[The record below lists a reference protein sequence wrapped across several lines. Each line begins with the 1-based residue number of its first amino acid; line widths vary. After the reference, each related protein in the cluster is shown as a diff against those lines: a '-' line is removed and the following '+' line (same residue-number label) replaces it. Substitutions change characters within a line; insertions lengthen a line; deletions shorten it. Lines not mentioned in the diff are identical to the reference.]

1 MEERIIDDE
10 YGRGIRLKKTENG
23 YVDVTDELAEGGEFD
38 DSEGEVYDEVAF
50 EFPELEEDD
59 EELATLS
66 PEEAMAY
73 RKRKEEEEAARVEE
87 YTRLCEEGNALL
99 ETGSFHAAELKFE
112 KALRLDEEARAASVG
127 YWRAKTSNFTEPD
140 ELMKEYVEI
149 GYENLEGD
157 LGYKAVEELKSKY
170 QPVFERRLAEL
181 EEEEKPLAQEV
192 ETKQAKRRDIIG
204 KRLTKAAWRFTCALV
219 PTFLVLSLTLFFGSR
234 IFSTK
239 HGEFIMPT
247 IISAT
252 IFAVGLI
259 VTLVFTNKLL
269 NTVRINR
276 ANEDLSST
284 EEGRTLLE
292 IRNYI
297 ELYKAF
303 TVNPIEMEEESL
315 QETEEE

>member
-1 MEERIIDDE
+1 M
-10 YGRGIRLKKTENG
+10 LQ
-23 YVDVTDELAEGGEFD
+23 
-38 DSEGEVYDEVAF
+38 S
-50 EFPELEEDD
+50 
-59 EELATLS
+59 
-66 PEEAMAY
+66 
-73 RKRKEEEEAARVEE
+73 
-87 YTRLCEEGNALL
+87 
-99 ETGSFHAAELKFE
+99 GSFKSAELKFE

-315 QETEEE
+315 QETDEE

>member
-38 DSEGEVYDEVAF
+38 DTEGEVYDEVAF

-234 IFSTK
+234 LFSTK

-247 IISAT
+247 IISAA

>member
-1 MEERIIDDE
+1 MQERIIDDE

-38 DSEGEVYDEVAF
+38 DTEGEVYDEVAF

-66 PEEAMAY
+66 PEEAMAD
-73 RKRKEEEEAARVEE
+73 RKRKEEEEAARIEE

>member
-239 HGEFIMPT
+239 HG
-247 IISAT
+247 
-252 IFAVGLI
+252 
-259 VTLVFTNKLL
+259 
-269 NTVRINR
+269 
-276 ANEDLSST
+276 
-284 EEGRTLLE
+284 
-292 IRNYI
+292 
-297 ELYKAF
+297 
-303 TVNPIEMEEESL
+303 
-315 QETEEE
+315 

>member
-1 MEERIIDDE
+1 
-10 YGRGIRLKKTENG
+10 
-23 YVDVTDELAEGGEFD
+23 
-38 DSEGEVYDEVAF
+38 
-50 EFPELEEDD
+50 
-59 EELATLS
+59 
-66 PEEAMAY
+66 
-73 RKRKEEEEAARVEE
+73 
-87 YTRLCEEGNALL
+87 
-99 ETGSFHAAELKFE
+99 
-112 KALRLDEEARAASVG
+112 
-127 YWRAKTSNFTEPD
+127 
-140 ELMKEYVEI
+140 
-149 GYENLEGD
+149 
-157 LGYKAVEELKSKY
+157 
-170 QPVFERRLAEL
+170 
-181 EEEEKPLAQEV
+181 
-192 ETKQAKRRDIIG
+192 
-204 KRLTKAAWRFTCALV
+204 
-219 PTFLVLSLTLFFGSR
+219 
-234 IFSTK
+234 
-239 HGEFIMPT
+239 MPT